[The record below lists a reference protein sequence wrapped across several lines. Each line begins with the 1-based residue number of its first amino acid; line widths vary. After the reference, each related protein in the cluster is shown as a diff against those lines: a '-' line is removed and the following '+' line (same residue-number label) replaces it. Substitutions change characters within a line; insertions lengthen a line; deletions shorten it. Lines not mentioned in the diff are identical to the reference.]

1 VQVIK
6 EGKIMAEITSHQF
19 KQVITT
25 KNRTEFNAIVN
36 KLNPSKTNQQEK
48 TEQEELNIQRAISA
62 LRKAAFRV

>member
-1 VQVIK
+1 
-6 EGKIMAEITSHQF
+6 MAEITSHQF

-48 TEQEELNIQRAISA
+48 TEQEELNIQRAVSA